1 MITKDQYQDLLEKS
15 AERKFLNININWGS
29 WYTQYLYYESMW
41 ETYFLDF
48 ITEYSKLPNPPQI
61 QFVFWESCPGG
72 TPFPH
77 QNYAFDSSRYN
88 NPIDGIYDKYLKEV
102 CDKFCVIWAGQKE
115 HQNIGYLI
123 KEIGKKGVIIIDLYP
138 THGIS
143 LKKEN
148 RLKLFEEVFESYS
161 LEKLKRIGAL
171 TKGFQ
176 KSSTIYVTPE
186 LHSASFKKINTKNSQ
201 IINALGLI
209 RPLNF
214 NVIKKPTHN
223 SV

>member
-1 MITKDQYQDLLEKS
+1 MITKDQYQELLEKS

-29 WYTQYLYYESMW
+29 WYSQYLYYESMW

-48 ITEYSKLPNPPQI
+48 ITEYLKLKKRPQI

-72 TPFPH
+72 MPFPH

-88 NPIDGIYDKYLKEV
+88 NPIDGIYDKYLKEL
-102 CDKFCVIWAGQKE
+102 CDKFKVNWGRQKE

-148 RLKLFEEVFESYS
+148 RLKLFDEVFDIYS
-161 LEKLKRIGAL
+161 LIKLKRIGAL
-171 TKGFQ
+171 TKRFQ
-176 KSSTIYVTPE
+176 KSSNIYVTPE
-186 LHSASFKKINTKNSQ
+186 LNSAGFNNITSTKNSK
-201 IINALGLI
+201 IKDALGLI
-209 RPLNF
+209 QPLNF
-214 NVIKKPTHN
+214 NVL
-223 SV
+223 